1 MRFVTAVFSM
11 VFAFAASAQTLDATR
26 YPNRLPDWLWQDDFR
41 APLLKEPD
49 RREIMIEIM
58 AADIL
63 QLQRKTEEADA
74 KREAVA
80 QRLSSAF
87 SVRDLVRGAWIVED
101 DVGRRLAVHID
112 PTFPKEMV
120 DVIRRAAAIF
130 LHLALDEEVIEKALD
145 HSIIDPAPMP
155 AQFEMKDGEPV
166 KDELGVKVLTA
177 EYKLYART
185 ISKPADLKTFKDHL
199 SSALT
204 TMDGIP
210 PVLIISRY
218 SGNEWWG
225 RAYFSYFHR
234 GIQRLAGLMPA
245 RGYAYIGL
253 NTDRMTPQSANYND
267 ARFWASKIAHEV
279 LHNLGYWHPNYKD
292 PAERDQHNVGKTRSF
307 IVAYETFLFEKALKV
322 FPNP

>member
-1 MRFVTAVFSM
+1 
-11 VFAFAASAQTLDATR
+11 
-26 YPNRLPDWLWQDDFR
+26 
-41 APLLKEPD
+41 
-49 RREIMIEIM
+49 
-58 AADIL
+58 
-63 QLQRKTEEADA
+63 LQRKTEEADA

-87 SVRDLVRGAWIVED
+87 SVRDLVRGAWMVED
-101 DVGRRLAVHID
+101 DAGRRLAVHID

-155 AQFEMKDGEPV
+155 AQFEMKDGEAV

-177 EYKLYART
+177 EYRLYVRT

-204 TMDGIP
+204 TTDGIAS
-210 PVLIISRY
+210 VLIISRF

-225 RAYFSYFHR
+225 RAYFNYFHR
-234 GIQRLAGLMPA
+234 GIQRLAELMPA

-253 NTDRMTPQSANYND
+253 NPDRMTPQSANYND

-292 PAERDQHNVGKTRSF
+292 PVERDQHNVGKTRSF
-307 IVAYETFLFEKALKV
+307 IVAYETFLFERALKV
-322 FPNP
+322 IPNP